1 MRHCTV
7 HFEILAA
14 VLILSSML
22 SCTKFSDQNEVNPG
36 VKMCLDADCS
46 GGTKTLNDGISTLWS
61 GSDQINL
68 IHNPALGG
76 EYFSEIFTHQSGKT
90 FTGTVHNVES
100 VNNWYAFYPYDQVN
114 RNPSSIAFN
123 VSNYQVQEGNGSTAH
138 LAGKTFPLYGQRT
151 GVELS
156 SSLSLTMQNILSV
169 ADFCITNGH
178 NSPITIQS
186 VEFSSICPIAGAF
199 VGDFTSPQPK
209 YTPCSGSGATVG
221 LAINNATEIAPGASA
236 HFFAG
241 VLPHIMPESSKLSV
255 RITANVNG
263 SDITVPLT
271 KTLPSDA
278 SFKPG
283 KLKTINL
290 TFNLQGEWQSATH
303 NLENKQITEFLDAAE
318 EKYTDNNYKTVS
330 VAILYCLGC
339 SSSNRLDAPAP
350 VNLSWSTS
358 TVGVKTVRIYRD
370 IFKTELEM
378 ETTTN
383 GNSVDIMNLT
393 PGRRYRYEV
402 LSEDGTL
409 LAADTFTTIG
419 RRRMVKV
426 SDEYDD
432 DHANNFRDLG
442 GLKTVEGKQVKYGK
456 LFRGTNVD
464 NASQQEKD
472 YIKGYLNVG
481 LDVDLRTYQT
491 SSLGDDVDFING
503 DYTGD
508 FSEFKVGKEN
518 GQFKKIFA
526 KIVNNLTKGNSVYIH
541 CRVGADRTGYVCIL
555 LLSALGVSPKDCSI
569 DYELTSFSVVG
580 LHPRNSIFTTMCREG
595 ISYIKDYEGDSY
607 QHKAWNILKGY
618 GVPQEQIDSFCE
630 MMLEDTKTNNKL
642 LSPQP

>member
-1 MRHCTV
+1 MRRCTI
-7 HFEILAA
+7 HIYILAA
-14 VLILSSML
+14 VLILSSVL
-22 SCTKFSDQNEVNPG
+22 SCTKFSAQNEAEPG
-36 VKMCLDADCS
+36 VKISLDADCS
-46 GGTKTLNDGISTLWS
+46 GTRTSNDGISTLWS

-68 IHNPALGG
+68 IHNPAQGG
-76 EYFSEIFTHQSGKT
+76 EYISEIFTHQSGKT
-90 FTGTVHNVES
+90 FTGTVHKAET

-114 RNPSSIAFN
+114 RDPSSISFT
-123 VSNYQVQEGNGSTAH
+123 VSNYQVQEGNGSTSH
-138 LAGKTFPLYGQRT
+138 LAGKTFPLYGQRN

-156 SSLSLTMQNILSV
+156 PSLSLTMQNILSV

-178 NSPITIQS
+178 SSPITIQS
-186 VEFSSICPIAGAF
+186 VEFSSTAPIVGAF
-199 VGDFTSPQPK
+199 MGDFTGSLPK
-209 YTPCSGSGATVG
+209 YTPSNNSGTTVG
-221 LAINNATEIAPGASA
+221 LAINNATAIAPGTSA

-241 VLPHIMPESSKLSV
+241 VLPHTMPAGSTLSV

-263 SDITVPLT
+263 TDITVPLT
-271 KTLPSDA
+271 KTLSSDA

-283 KLKTINL
+283 KFKTINL
-290 TFNLQGEWQSATH
+290 TFNLQGKWQSATH
-303 NLENKQITEFLDAAE
+303 NLENGQITKFLDAAE
-318 EKYTDNNYKTVS
+318 EKYTDDNYKTVS

-350 VNLSWSTS
+350 VNLSWSTNS
-358 TVGVKTVRIYRD
+358 VGVKTIRIYRD
-370 IFKTELEM
+370 IFMTELEM
-378 ETTTN
+378 ETSSS

-393 PGRRYRYEV
+393 PGRRYHYKV
-402 LSEDGTL
+402 LSEDDAL
-409 LAADTFTTIG
+409 LAAGTFTTSG

-442 GLKTVEGKQVKYGK
+442 GLKTVDGKQVKYGK

-464 NASQQEKD
+464 NATQQEKD

-481 LDVDLRTYQT
+481 LDVDLRTYQI

-503 DYTGD
+503 DYTGK

-526 KIVNNLTKGNSVYIH
+526 KIVNNLAKGNSAYIH

-595 ISYIKDYEGDSY
+595 ISYINDYEGDSY

-630 MMLEDTKTNNKL
+630 MMLENAR
-642 LSPQP
+642 